1 MSPPKIARSVFT
13 WKTKFLQRAPK
24 VAKRLGYFV
33 RNSVTKKFK
42 KIAQSGHTVE
52 HSNDPGT
59 NLLFCWD
66 TICKIIIFM
75 RASCDAIAS
84 QRPTN
89 LRSYNC
95 VVVGTYSRNS
105 CAKKSPMSERKFCL
119 PKCFFLFASALT
131 RKGYLQCD
139 QIWRFIGLWATF
151 QSFWR
156 QLICPNLRQFL

>member
-13 WKTKFLQRAPK
+13 WKTKLVQRAPK
-24 VAKRLGYFV
+24 VAKHLGYFV

-42 KIAQSGHTVE
+42 KIAQSGHTAE

-66 TICKIIIFM
+66 TICKIIIFV

-105 CAKKSPMSERKFCL
+105 WAKNVGEKILSAKMLLPFCFGSDPKRLPSVWPDWAIYWTLGNFSKLLETINL
-119 PKCFFLFASALT
+119 PKS
-131 RKGYLQCD
+131 
-139 QIWRFIGLWATF
+139 
-151 QSFWR
+151 
-156 QLICPNLRQFL
+156 